1 MPVSDCYFL
10 IKLTRNIFTAALI
23 FLHTFTVEI
32 EIECVT
38 RHRHL
43 APQKPLGVDD
53 CRRREVMS
61 ISVDQLH
68 ISGWFFIRRHRICYS
83 ILSRAL
89 SSERCFF
96 NANNKISKW
105 TKSISRDKF
114 ISEPLSVDRERG
126 LPISLIEEWD
136 VLDEQVSYFENTES
150 LLTTYLL
157 CVELIGLQQDW
168 VSVYQQ
174 VNGTKN
180 N

>member
-1 MPVSDCYFL
+1 MDEE
-10 IKLTRNIFTAALI
+10 
-23 FLHTFTVEI
+23 H
-32 EIECVT
+32 
-38 RHRHL
+38 
-43 APQKPLGVDD
+43 
-53 CRRREVMS
+53 
-61 ISVDQLH
+61 
-68 ISGWFFIRRHRICYS
+68 
-83 ILSRAL
+83 
-89 SSERCFF
+89 
-96 NANNKISKW
+96 
-105 TKSISRDKF
+105 
-114 ISEPLSVDRERG
+114 LSVDRERG